1 MIDTFRN
8 PEQGLVVVDVGDSLL
23 SKGAARRHPVT
34 PGDLVGAETMLQAL
48 SSMDTHAL
56 VPGELELAAGL
67 GWLKKTAAS
76 TRVPLLCAN
85 LRDRRGR
92 AALPPHKIVETGGV
106 KVGLLGLVDFAQVA
120 DPLKPVLKREKVR
133 ATDLAA
139 ATRAGI
145 KALRKGGAQLIV
157 VLGHIGMARA
167 RELATKVNGI
177 HLVVVGHIGS
187 HIGSRTGTPQRAG
200 QTYLV
205 EAGERGREVGH
216 LEIRLGES
224 WDVTAS
230 LTDDSQRYALYKE
243 AQEAEQDVRRRLAG
257 QKPAERGQ
265 GMEATVARAK
275 HLNKQYR
282 DLPPQARQQH
292 VLISSLVELNAKVPS
307 NPTIQGL
314 VQGRASKQAAA
325 GAKAPS
331 VRVIPTRVQI
341 R

>member
-34 PGDLVGAETMLQAL
+34 PGDLIGAETMLQAL
-48 SSMDTHAL
+48 SLLDTHAL

-76 TRVPLLCAN
+76 AGVPLLCAN

-92 AALPPHKIVETGGV
+92 LALPPYKIIETGGI
-106 KVGLLGLVDFAQVA
+106 KVGLLGLVDFAKVV

-133 ATDLAA
+133 ATDLEAV
-139 ATRAGI
+139 TRAGI

-167 RELATKVNGI
+167 RELATKVSGI
-177 HLVVVGHIGS
+177 HLVLVGHS
-187 HIGSRTGTPQRAG
+187 GSRTGTPQKAG

-205 EAGERGREVGH
+205 EAGERGRELGH

-224 WDVTAS
+224 WDVTRA

-243 AQEAEQDVRRRLAG
+243 AQEVEKDVRKRLAG

-265 GMEATVARAK
+265 GMEASIARAK

-282 DLPPQARQQH
+282 DLPPQGRQQH
-292 VLISSLVELNAKVPS
+292 IIISSLVELNGKVLP
-307 NPTIQGL
+307 NLTINGL
-314 VQGRASKQAAA
+314 VQGRARKQAAA